1 MQSLGVGDSAD
12 LPLLFLRGGYGSF
25 SIPSIQSLDTD
36 LPRHMRAVDA
46 ARTEIESLAADLGLE
61 CLVSVAVDDTVVV
74 VSAAGVER
82 SPHGAPSRVG
92 VSFPL
97 AAPLAPVHVA
107 WAGEDA
113 ERRWLANGRQV
124 AGSVTADIARAEL
137 NTVRRQGYAV
147 STGSATAAEFER
159 SIRIASDTGV
169 PDLAGVLPDL
179 LQRAGSGANQLA
191 EAADVT
197 SLHAPAFA
205 PDGQVAISL
214 TLNGFSGRESPERL
228 QACLDRLLAGTAAI
242 TAKLGGTVPQ

>member
-1 MQSLGVGDSAD
+1 
-12 LPLLFLRGGYGSF
+12 
-25 SIPSIQSLDTD
+25 
-36 LPRHMRAVDA
+36 MRAVDT
-46 ARTEIESLAADLGLE
+46 ARTEIEWLAADLGLE

-82 SPHGAPSRVG
+82 SPNGAPSRVG

-113 ERRWLANGRQV
+113 ERRWLANARQV
-124 AGSVTADIARAEL
+124 VGSVTADVARAEL
-137 NTVRRQGYAV
+137 TTVRRQGYAV

-159 SIRIASDTGV
+159 SVHIASDTGV
-169 PDLAGVLPDL
+169 PDLTGVLPDL

-191 EAADVT
+191 AADIT

-214 TLNGFSGRESPERL
+214 TLNGFRGNESPERL
-228 QACLDRLLAGTAAI
+228 QACLNRLLAGTAAI
-242 TAKLGGTVPQ
+242 TAKLGGAVPA